1 MGEMADLCWE
11 AALQEACAINNTID
25 ELTKTVPNQQVIN
38 DIIQSFKD
46 DPVDGT
52 DSSECLARDIL
63 VTVAKRK
70 TLSSKQKKCLVRVLV
85 ERSDDGYEI
94 DWSY

>member
-25 ELTKTVPNQQVIN
+25 ELTKTVSNQQVIN
-38 DIIQSFKD
+38 DIIDSFSD
-46 DPVDGT
+46 RPVDEY

-63 VTVAKRK
+63 ITVAKRK

-85 ERSDDGYEI
+85 ERSDDGYET